1 MSPLAIRMSKK
12 ADGTSAFAATR
23 PDGSTTWKRYN
34 HGFFPLHDLSHYAIE
49 TTLGLRH
56 AFYGLLASGWNVTDF
71 GEREFPDAARR
82 DALLAEAMAGL
93 FDLERATGHIPD
105 PSGFNEQLRSVLEK
119 MGAPAERLITPEEL
133 DTIRG
138 RFVELAGRW
147 ARTPVGESLEL
158 VFEVEGQEGC

>member
-1 MSPLAIRMSKK
+1 
-12 ADGTSAFAATR
+12 
-23 PDGSTTWKRYN
+23 
-34 HGFFPLHDLSHYAIE
+34 
-49 TTLGLRH
+49 
-56 AFYGLLASGWNVTDF
+56 
-71 GEREFPDAARR
+71 
-82 DALLAEAMAGL
+82 
-93 FDLERATGHIPD
+93 
-105 PSGFNEQLRSVLEK
+105 VLEK